1 MAAWCDEITLPLLI
15 PPPSLP
21 SLSLPLSSF
30 PPSLPL
36 LPPLQP
42 SDPQS
47 SPLTVS
53 HYHFLGWPDHGVPQ
67 FATSLIGFIR
77 RVRSGYNKGGPPMLV
92 HCSAGVGRT
101 GTFIVLDTM
110 LERMEHEKNV
120 NVYEFL
126 RSMRA
131 KRIQMVQTQVS

>member
-1 MAAWCDEITLPLLI
+1 MLEASLLPGPSIFVFDLVLILNFLCFQFLPL
-15 PPPSLP
+15 PPQS
-21 SLSLPLSSF
+21 
-30 PPSLPL
+30 
-36 LPPLQP
+36 

-47 SPLTVS
+47 SPLTIS

-77 RVRSGYNKGGPPMLV
+77 RVRSRYNKSGPPMLV

-101 GTFIVLDTM
+101 GTFIVLDSM
-110 LERMEHEKNV
+110 LERLEKEKTV

-126 RSMRA
+126 TNMRR
-131 KRIQMVQTQVS
+131 KRIQMVQTQVSE